1 MMAALPGVSASVAV
15 KRRPKEVSPALSVIV
30 ISTNLQFTYV
40 SLTSIANTLR
50 ICLNWFGYVRIIQGQ
65 MIDAAGD
72 TSVAQKM
79 SDASA

>member
-1 MMAALPGVSASVAV
+1 MQLPMQRAPFDCDIHEPTIYLRVD
-15 KRRPKEVSPALSVIV
+15 
-30 ISTNLQFTYV
+30 N
-40 SLTSIANTLR
+40 IANTLR